1 MNSRIETMNY
11 HDPAL
16 PIHKRVENLVGQMT
30 LDEKVAQLSCI
41 LPNMLAGKKIP
52 DPKLMEQHL
61 QHGLGRMTQFS
72 MLFWESPVEIAHF
85 ANAIQKWVAE
95 NTRLS
100 IPLLFQNEALNGF
113 LAIGAT
119 NFPTPINM
127 ASAWRPD
134 LVQEAAQIIR
144 DEMRVV
150 GVRKGLAPV
159 VDLSQD
165 PRWGRVYETYG
176 EDPYVNAV
184 NGSAFTR
191 GLQTDDLQNGV
202 VSCAKHFL
210 GYSISQAGINQAAVH
225 IGQRDLYE
233 KFAYPFEAM
242 IHESDLRAVMCTY
255 SEIDGIPV
263 SVNSTIL
270 RDLLRDTM
278 GFKGSAICDG
288 SSIELCVN
296 QQHVCRDM
304 KEAAVMALEA
314 GLDADTPVTDAF
326 HHLAEAVQEG
336 LLKMDV
342 LDEAVSRVLTSK
354 FELGLFENPYVDE
367 KGVLPV
373 FSSERGKQVS
383 QQLANESIIL
393 LKNKNNLLPLDKNV
407 KSIAVIGPHAD
418 NLRSVFAGYSM
429 PATLEMLKGTI
440 KRMTGE
446 KNAPHEKATMAGVGD
461 ALEAGVTKEKSN
473 DLKKMKPGSGL
484 IKQMGKI
491 LFKDSNTFIKES
503 FNSITLKQ
511 AIQQQVGDSTKIH
524 YAEGCGIVDLS
535 TKGFHKALRAA
546 EASDVVVLALGGK
559 SGWMDATSGEG
570 QDRSDLN
577 LPGVQ
582 EDLLKAIVETGKP
595 VVLVLF
601 HGRPLT
607 INRAAENVDAILDGW
622 FPGQEGARAI
632 GSVLFGDI
640 NPSGKLALTIP
651 RSVGQV
657 PIYYNHK
664 VGSGYSKSNMGFF
677 EHQGYNNEPST
688 PLYPFGFGMSYTQF
702 QYSSL
707 EITPANPTTQ
717 GVVSIHCTIENTGK
731 CCGEEV
737 VQLYLHDR
745 EARVTRPIKELKG
758 FTKVSLEP
766 GQTCSVVFEVPLSL
780 MGFYNEHMQFV
791 VEPGTM
797 DVLIGSSSEDI
808 RLSGAFEMSGPVVD
822 VMGKRAYFSTCV
834 TSYPSSTQE

>member
-1 MNSRIETMNY
+1 MNY
-11 HDPAL
+11 KDSGL
-16 PIHKRVENLVGQMT
+16 PIKKRVDDLLGQMT
-30 LDEKVAQLSCI
+30 LDEKVAQLCCI
-41 LPNMLAGKKIP
+41 LPNMLVGKKIP
-52 DPKLMEQHL
+52 DPEFLEQHL
-61 QHGLGRMTQFS
+61 RHGLGRMTQFS

-85 ANAIQKWVAE
+85 ANAIQKWVAD
-95 NTRLS
+95 NTRLG

-134 LVQEAAQIIR
+134 LVEEAAGVIR
-144 DEMRVV
+144 EEMRAV

-176 EDPYVNAV
+176 EDPYLNAV

-210 GYSISQAGINQAAVH
+210 AYSVSQAGINQAAVH

-242 IHESDLRAVMCTY
+242 IHESGLRAVMCTY

-263 SVNSTIL
+263 SVNPAIL

-336 LLKMDV
+336 LLKIDV

-354 FELGLFENPYVDE
+354 FELGLFENPYVE
-367 KGVLPV
+367 EGKVLEV
-373 FSSERGKQVS
+373 FSSERGKQIS
-383 QQLANESIIL
+383 QQLADESIIL
-393 LKNKNNLLPLDKNV
+393 LKNKDDLLPLDKKL

-429 PATLEMLKGTI
+429 PATLEMLKSTI
-440 KRMTGE
+440 KRLTK
-446 KNAPHEKATMAGVGD
+446 KNGAAHEKASMAGVGD
-461 ALEAGVTKEKSN
+461 ALEVSEVKEKSN
-473 DLKKMKPGSGL
+473 NPMGLKQGSGL

-491 LFKDSNTFIKES
+491 LFKDPNTFIKES

-511 AIQQQVGDSTKIH
+511 AIQEHVGTATRIH

-535 TKGFHKALRAA
+535 TKGFNKALRAA
-546 EASDVVVLALGGK
+546 NNSDVVVLALGGK

-582 EDLLKAIVETGKP
+582 ENLLKAIVETGKP

-607 INRAAENVDAILDGW
+607 INWASEHVDAILDGW
-622 FPGQEGARAI
+622 FPGQEGAKAI

-640 NPSGKLALTIP
+640 NPSGKLAVTIP

-677 EHQGYNNEPST
+677 EHQGYNNEPAT
-688 PLYPFGFGMSYTQF
+688 PLYPFGYGMSYTQF
-702 QYSSL
+702 AYSSL
-707 EITPANPTTQ
+707 EITPANPTTD
-717 GVVSIHCTIENTGK
+717 GNVTIRCTIENIGK
-731 CCGEEV
+731 CIGDEV

-745 EARVTRPIKELKG
+745 EARVTRPVKELKG
-758 FTKVSLEP
+758 FKKVSLKP
-766 GQTCSVVFEVPLSL
+766 GQTCTVVFDVPLSL
-780 MGFYNEHMQFV
+780 TGFYNEHMQFE
-791 VEPGTM
+791 VEPGNI

-808 RLSGAFEMSGPVVD
+808 RLYGSFEMAGPVVD
-822 VMGKRAYFSTCV
+822 VMGKREYFSNCTAAC
-834 TSYPSSTQE
+834 SSPAQ